1 MIGHNLH
8 MDILHIINQ
17 FFTPIPSVCLC
28 LEFSIINFFVFMDS
42 LMMNINQLLK
52 QQKRSFKRRKSSL
65 LSLSSNMTVDENFC
79 PYTRKI
85 LSNDDDDNEEEK
97 MKKKFEIGCPME
109 NNCADLRIVNSI
121 LLKSNL
127 KNNNKYK

>member
-1 MIGHNLH
+1 
-8 MDILHIINQ
+8 
-17 FFTPIPSVCLC
+17 
-28 LEFSIINFFVFMDS
+28 
-42 LMMNINQLLK
+42 MNINQLLK

-85 LSNDDDDNEEEK
+85 LSNNDDDDDGEEK
-97 MKKKFEIGCPME
+97 KNKFEIGCPME
-109 NNCADLRIVNSI
+109 NNCADLRVVNTI

-127 KNNNKYK
+127 KNNKKYEEILGYLICHFFLLGMF